1 MDAAPES
8 GGDGHDLNESGEGE
22 LRLEFVPNG
31 PVRALPLTPSRRQQ
45 VEEARSARHFRL
57 LARDARIDELLQDA
71 RAKGHLEDRSYW
83 MLVYDFEMAPTTN
96 GRTMLLEHGIIPVPP
111 QDLSGEDQIHEALWT
126 VIEALGA
133 SGVYLLNTDHLTD
146 TQLYERLFYKILDE
160 PTQCLPPASGSCEYI
175 DVLHQMDIDAGG
187 LGCQLNQRLLDGVHP
202 SGPCVKGE
210 RAPPQKKPIGDR
222 DRFLPRP
229 DGK

>member
-1 MDAAPES
+1 MDAL
-8 GGDGHDLNESGEGE
+8 GQTDDGDHHTDDAGEGE
-22 LRLEFVPNG
+22 LPLEFVPNG
-31 PVRALPLTPSRRQQ
+31 PVRALPLTPQRREQM
-45 VEEARSARHFRL
+45 EAVRSARHLQL
-57 LARDARIDELLQDA
+57 LAREARIDELYRDA
-71 RAKGHLEDRSYW
+71 CAKGQPEDRSYW

-96 GRTMLLEHGIIPVPP
+96 GRSMLLEHGIVPVPP
-111 QDLSGEDQIHEALWT
+111 QDLAGDEQIHQALWT

-160 PTQCLPPASGSCEYI
+160 PTQCLPPSSGSCEYI

-187 LGCQLNQRLLDGVHP
+187 HGCELNQRLMGGTHP
-202 SGPCVKGE
+202 GGPCVRGE
-210 RAPPQKKPIGDR
+210 RAPPQRQPIGDR

-229 DGK
+229 DNG